1 MQTLKLKI
9 EPTGHFFKIHL
20 FDTANE
26 MREYYDEFCRK
37 TGQEAGPMD
46 FSAIT
51 MPCEMYKGDMLL
63 DQIGDILFSKQNLGV
78 GVIVHE
84 LGHAAFHYDR
94 VVNQNKKAKYGEWCG
109 EEEERYLY
117 TLTQMVADLVR
128 HFHEINAFE

>member
-1 MQTLKLKI
+1 MHSINLEI

-51 MPCEMYKGDMLL
+51 MP
-63 DQIGDILFSKQNLGV
+63 
-78 GVIVHE
+78 
-84 LGHAAFHYDR
+84 
-94 VVNQNKKAKYGEWCG
+94 
-109 EEEERYLY
+109 YLY